1 MMRVLRAALLFAFAI
16 SIGVWIGRGAAPT
29 LAPEAQW
36 SAAGSLLEAR
46 NYPRVV
52 ALPTGEL
59 LVTGGVDPGSADIAR
74 STTELFDPGTGRST
88 LVPGIQPGRVNQT
101 ATLAWGDRVV
111 VAGGTEFYDGSWH
124 AMARVDVY
132 LPYARRWLQGA
143 PMAAPRADHAAAALT
158 DGRVLVAG
166 GENGAFI
173 YSGAQLYD
181 PATDRWTAAAPMPR
195 PRTQFL
201 MTTLPNG
208 RVLAIGGLES
218 RGDVSRTSLLY
229 DPLADRWSEGPS
241 LAYPRVLSALATL
254 PNGDALVIGGQQ
266 GASGTAERYDW
277 RAERFVY
284 AGLLMKP
291 RFAATAAALLDG
303 SVALVGGLPDSAL
316 RRGFNPTAVT
326 ELWDRASNTWR
337 VIDGLANPRAL
348 GTLVVRDG
356 FAYLIGA
363 ALDDERADGS
373 VQRLGSP

>member
-1 MMRVLRAALLFAFAI
+1 MRLARVTAVLALILVVIAI
-16 SIGVWIGRGAAPT
+16 GGGRGSTPAAV
-29 LAPEAQW
+29 ADAQW
-36 SAAGSLLEAR
+36 SMGGSLLHAR

-59 LVTGGVDPGSADIAR
+59 LVTGGVDPASPDVALA
-74 STTELFDPGTGRST
+74 TTELFDPRTGRSS
-88 LVPGIQPGRVNQT
+88 LVPGLQPGRVNQT

-111 VAGGTEFYDGSWH
+111 VAGGTEYYDDSWH
-124 AMARVDVY
+124 SMARVDIY
-132 LPYARRWLQGA
+132 LPYARQWIQGA
-143 PMAAPRADHAAAALT
+143 PMSVPRADHAAAALN

-166 GENGAFI
+166 GENGAFM

-181 PATDRWTAAAPMPR
+181 PATDRWTPAASMPR

-208 RVLAIGGLES
+208 LVLAVGGLES

-229 DPLADRWSEGPS
+229 DPLLDRWTEGPT

-254 PNGDALVIGGQQ
+254 PNGDVLIIGGQK

-284 AGLLMKP
+284 AGLLAEP
-291 RFAATAAALLDG
+291 RFAATAAALPDG
-303 SVALVGGLPDSAL
+303 SVALVGGLPENVE
-316 RRGFNPTAVT
+316 RHGFNPTAVT
-326 ELWDRASNTWR
+326 ELWDPLSNSWR
-337 VIDGLANPRAL
+337 PITGLANPCAL

-363 ALDDERADGS
+363 ALDDERADGT
-373 VQRLGSP
+373 VQRLGTP